1 MTTQPVGSADKVHV
15 RTIAETRLKERSA
28 PPTAGWPLGIDTL
41 ALLHNLAST
50 PDRAADALKVLHEL
64 QVHQVEL
71 DLLKAELDATQRI
84 VVEDLARYKA
94 AYDLGPVGCFTVW
107 PTGEII
113 EANSAGLRAL
123 GVERDGIEGRSVA
136 SFVAPSSQPA
146 VEALLGTLRDGD
158 EEASCQAQS
167 LDVEG
172 VSKPLRINARK
183 LPGGQ
188 AVLIAVYD

>member
-71 DLLKAELDATQRI
+71 DLLRAELDA
-84 VVEDLARYKA
+84 YA
-94 AYDLGPVGCFTVW
+94 ADRCGR
-107 PTGEII
+107 
-113 EANSAGLRAL
+113 SRAL
-123 GVERDGIEGRSVA
+123 
-136 SFVAPSSQPA
+136 Q
-146 VEALLGTLRDGD
+146 
-158 EEASCQAQS
+158 
-167 LDVEG
+167 
-172 VSKPLRINARK
+172 
-183 LPGGQ
+183 GG
-188 AVLIAVYD
+188 L

>member
-1 MTTQPVGSADKVHV
+1 M
-15 RTIAETRLKERSA
+15 
-28 PPTAGWPLGIDTL
+28 TL
-41 ALLHNLAST
+41 ARSGIL
-50 PDRAADALKVLHEL
+50 PCGPRA
-64 QVHQVEL
+64 
-71 DLLKAELDATQRI
+71 RSS
-84 VVEDLARYKA
+84 R
-94 AYDLGPVGCFTVW
+94 
-107 PTGEII
+107 PT
-113 EANSAGLRAL
+113 SAGLRAL
-123 GVERDGIEGRSVA
+123 GIERDAIEGRSVA

-167 LDVEG
+167 LDGEG